1 MEKELQA
8 ATSLAREAGRIL
20 LEYYRIDDVVHWKGV
35 GDPVTAA
42 DRAANEFIVD
52 ELRKL
57 FPRDG
62 ILAEESAD
70 DPARLACRRLW
81 LIDPMD
87 GTKQFIE
94 HVGEFSVMIGLAVEG
109 VPQVGVVFQPTED
122 RLYFAA
128 PGIGAFVEEKWTTR
142 RLAVV
147 PVTDFSQMTIAVSR
161 SHHYPVADRVCAALG
176 VTSRVRSGSVGLKFG
191 LIAAGQAH
199 LYIHP
204 GPKTNQW
211 DTCAPEAILSA
222 AGGLVTDTHGRPLQ
236 YNSPEIHNL
245 DGIVASNGTRHVEI
259 VEACSTAVRRNPG
272 SEDSA

>member
-1 MEKELQA
+1 MEKELQI

-20 LEYYRIDDVVHWKGV
+20 LDYYRTDDVVHWKGV

-42 DRAANEFIVD
+42 DRAANSFIVD
-52 ELRKL
+52 ELRKR

-62 ILAEESAD
+62 ILAEESVD
-70 DPARLACRRLW
+70 DPSRLACRRLW

-94 HVGEFSVMIGLAVEG
+94 HIGEFSVMIGLAVEG

-142 RLAVV
+142 RLGVV
-147 PVTDFSQMTIAVSR
+147 PVSDFSEMTIAVSR
-161 SHHYPVADRVCAALG
+161 SHHYPVADRVCEALG
-176 VTSRVRSGSVGLKFG
+176 VKSRIRSGSVGLKFG

-199 LYIHP
+199 LYVHP

-211 DTCAPEAILSA
+211 DTCAPEAILNA
-222 AGGLVTDTHGRPLQ
+222 AGGLVTDTRGRPLQ
-236 YNSPEIHNL
+236 YNSEEIHNL
-245 DGIVASNGTRHVEI
+245 HGIVASNGMRHAEI
-259 VEACSTAVRRNPG
+259 VKQTEVQTKRF
-272 SEDSA
+272 